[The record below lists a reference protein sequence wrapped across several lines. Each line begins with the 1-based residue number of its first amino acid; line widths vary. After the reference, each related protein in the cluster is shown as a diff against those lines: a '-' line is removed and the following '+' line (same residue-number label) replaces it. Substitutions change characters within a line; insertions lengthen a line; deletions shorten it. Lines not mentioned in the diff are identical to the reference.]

1 MVLDMGSDDK
11 VLSEHAK
18 DMALPEFCE
27 SADVRTLAIYSIGP
41 QIEDFNHIINIH
53 EGGFFRADKSVLVMN
68 ESLITIGKG
77 AGGAFDFILHDPRFQ
92 ILGEGLIIL
101 IMPRLACMAPMRD
114 EGLTFYE
121 AAEGKRGKSGRAMSL
136 GHQFM
141 VKTWINKMAKE
152 LESVEAW
159 LP

>member
-1 MVLDMGSDDK
+1 KSFADRFSFAPSERRVEPDGSSMVLDMGSDDK

-41 QIEDFNHIINIH
+41 QIEDFNHISNIH
-53 EGGFFRADKSVLVMN
+53 EAGFFRADKSVLVMN

-101 IMPRLACMAPMRD
+101 IMPRLACMAP
-114 EGLTFYE
+114 
-121 AAEGKRGKSGRAMSL
+121 
-136 GHQFM
+136 
-141 VKTWINKMAKE
+141 
-152 LESVEAW
+152 
-159 LP
+159 